1 MSVYNAIHT
10 KLVIHVGIW
19 EDPLHVDGA
28 VVLFKQIKKYSFK
41 ILFINII
48 IIKYS

>member
-1 MSVYNAIHT
+1 M
-10 KLVIHVGIW
+10 KRVIHVDIW
-19 EDPLHVDGA
+19 EGRLHVDGA

-48 IIKYS
+48 INKYS